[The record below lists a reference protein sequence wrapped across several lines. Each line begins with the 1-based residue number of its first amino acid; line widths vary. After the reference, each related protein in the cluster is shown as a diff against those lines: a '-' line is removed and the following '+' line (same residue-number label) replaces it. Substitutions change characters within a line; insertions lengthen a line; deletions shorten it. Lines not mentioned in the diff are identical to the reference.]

1 MRGLRVDFLAGAL
14 AVALAAWFAGESA
27 KLPIGSVR
35 APGAGFFPLVLA
47 ALLAVGGA
55 LMLAGAR
62 ASQAL
67 GALAWPELGHA
78 AQIIAVC
85 AFASLALEAL
95 GYRLTVGAMLLALLA
110 GVERQPLAIA
120 APVAGGISAASY
132 WVFAKLL
139 LVQLPTGPWGI

>member
-1 MRGLRVDFLAGAL
+1 MQTLRVDTLCGAVVL
-14 AVALAAWFAGESA
+14 ALAAAFAWEAA
-27 KLPIGSVR
+27 KLPLGTVR
-35 APGAGFFPLVLA
+35 NPGAAFFPLALA
-47 ALLAVGGA
+47 CLLALGGV
-55 LMLAGAR
+55 LLLVGAR

-67 GALAWPELGHA
+67 RELAWPELGHA

-85 AFASLALEAL
+85 AFASVALEAL

-110 GVERQPLAIA
+110 GVERQPVAIA
-120 APVAGGISAASY
+120 VAVAGGVSAASY

>member
-1 MRGLRVDFLAGAL
+1 M
-14 AVALAAWFAGESA
+14 
-27 KLPIGSVR
+27 R

-55 LMLAGAR
+55 LMLAGSR

-67 GALAWPELGHA
+67 RELAWPELRHA
-78 AQIIAVC
+78 VQIIAIC
-85 AFASLALEAL
+85 AFASAALEAL

>member
-1 MRGLRVDFLAGAL
+1 M
-14 AVALAAWFAGESA
+14 
-27 KLPIGSVR
+27 R
-35 APGAGFFPLVLA
+35 APGAGFFPLALA
-47 ALLAVGGA
+47 ALLAVGGV

-62 ASQAL
+62 ASQLL
-67 GALAWPELGHA
+67 GEVAWPESRHA

-110 GVERQPLAIA
+110 GVERQPPAIA
-120 APVAGGISAASY
+120 AAVAAAVSASSY